1 MRKRTRKQ
9 SRQQSRTH
17 PRRAG
22 RAAPGALALAGRLA
36 ASRRQLGYAIP
47 YYTRD
52 GGDTEY
58 LFSNAGSSPVTA
70 TLSVFG
76 PRCTVAESIRFVLKP
91 QCTRTVRLRAIA
103 PEHAGHSIL
112 LADGELIVHLLYLGA
127 KTLPVVGGEL
137 AGRDNI
143 LTVHPEERSRTYGFG
158 YRALPL
164 GPDPLDG
171 ALFVSNPGGALLTGL
186 LVYYDQR
193 CQPVKRHRVAV
204 KPGCTN
210 EFPFP
215 RGSFGYGR
223 IELSGPPV
231 LNVLHYAPRRREV
244 AAAELVGE
252 ANRVDGPADPPE
264 PGTKVL
270 FDDTHGC
277 RPGPVGDWTDYET
290 ALTSAGYTVTH
301 HTAPTVTLGALQ
313 AHDVFVVSVPRTSYS
328 PAEGAAMV
336 DFVNA
341 GGGLLIVQ
349 DFGGAP
355 WSAPTRAVLNL
366 FGTSDDNNFM
376 QDPTHCLTP
385 GQSDD
390 VVFDAARNFLPHPI
404 LTGVTSFHVDA
415 AASMA
420 GGSGWTPIVET
431 DGDSTPA
438 RRPAVIVRGLGAGR
452 VLAFG
457 DSNTWA
463 NHLIGNLD
471 NRRFGVRCVEWL
483 LFQI

>member
-1 MRKRTRKQ
+1 MRKR
-9 SRQQSRTH
+9 SRTR
-17 PRRAG
+17 PSARRAAT
-22 RAAPGALALAGRLA
+22 RARTLAGRLTA
-36 ASRRQLGYAIP
+36 GRRQLGYAIP

-70 TLSVFG
+70 GLLVFG
-76 PRCTVAESIRFVLKP
+76 PPCTVAEAFRFVLKP
-91 QCTRTVRLRAIA
+91 HCTRTFRIRGIA
-103 PEHAGHSIL
+103 PEHAGHSLL
-112 LADGELIVHLLYLGA
+112 LADGELVVHLLYLGA

-137 AGRDNI
+137 AGRDNL
-143 LTVHPEERSRTYGFG
+143 LTWAPEERSRTYGFG

-164 GPDPLDG
+164 GPEPLDG
-171 ALFVSNPGGALLTGL
+171 ALFVSNPGGAVLSGV

-193 CQPVKRHRVAV
+193 CEPVKRHRVAV
-204 KPGCTN
+204 KPGCTA

-215 RGSFGYGR
+215 RGGFGYGL
-223 IELSGPPV
+223 IQVSGPPV
-231 LNVLHYAPRRREV
+231 LNVLHYAPRARTV
-244 AAAELVGE
+244 AAAELLGD

-264 PGTKVL
+264 PGRKIL
-270 FDDTHGC
+270 FDDTHAC
-277 RPGPVGDWTDYET
+277 RPGLVGDWTDYEA
-290 ALTSAGYTVTH
+290 ALTGAGYAVTH

-313 AHDVFVVSVPRTSYS
+313 PHDVFVVSVPRVSYA
-328 PAEGAAMV
+328 PAEKTAVV

-349 DFGGAP
+349 DFGNAP
-355 WSAPTRAVLNL
+355 WSGPTREVLNL
-366 FGTSDDNNFM
+366 FGTTDDNNFV

-390 VVFDAARNFLPHPI
+390 VVFDPTRNFLPHPI

-415 AASMA
+415 AASLS
-420 GGSGWTPIVET
+420 GGSGWTAIVET

-438 RRPAVIVRGLGAGR
+438 RRPAVVVRGLGAGR

-463 NHLIGNLD
+463 NHLIANLD
-471 NRRFGVRCVEWL
+471 NRKFGVRCAEWL